1 MYYQSSFSA
10 VSALWQKAYPSISW
24 SFPDGSRVKNSPADE
39 GDGEDEVC
47 SLHRE
52 DPLEE
57 EMAAYSSILAKKI
70 PWTEEPGR
78 LQSIGAQR
86 VGQD

>member
-10 VSALWQKAYPSISW
+10 VSALWQKAYHSINW
-24 SFPDGSRVKNSPADE
+24 SFPDGSRVKNSPTEE
-39 GDGEDEVC
+39 GDAEDEVQ
-47 SLHRE
+47 SLDQE

-57 EMAAYSSILAKKI
+57 EMAAYCSILAKKI
-70 PWTEEPGR
+70 PWTEKPGR